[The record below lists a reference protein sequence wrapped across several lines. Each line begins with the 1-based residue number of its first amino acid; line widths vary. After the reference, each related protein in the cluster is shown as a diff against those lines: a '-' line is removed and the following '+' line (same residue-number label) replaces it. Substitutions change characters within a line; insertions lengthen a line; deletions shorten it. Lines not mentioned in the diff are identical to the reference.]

1 MNAILAGFLAG
12 ALPLLLETGR
22 NVEFEYATLSAWCAS
37 LLCLVIRDTNYF
49 KVTLKMVTSAFIP
62 MTLWLIFSPKL
73 CGVVSSYAWF
83 IIQVLPAIFIFLS
96 LRNFISK
103 SPLKRSFLILGL
115 MLFSIYIFMWSN
127 PQKRW
132 VSLWFG
138 YLHGP
143 VYDDF
148 IPLTFGVIAARF
160 SHILFGIFLNFRNRS
175 LGLLSLITWGISMYD
190 PINSHGRHALQTY
203 LSDSLMANEIT
214 LHFKSERKTDATSLL
229 KEAAFHKEQ
238 ISRILDLKDIP
249 KIDIYVYSSTDE
261 KKIYFGGGE
270 TDITDVF
277 SPSIHIVA
285 SASPHPTLRHELVHA
300 LLSQQNS
307 LGFHWNMLI
316 TEGIAVALAPSDSPV
331 TLDEQARYLIEKGEL
346 PKLTEVFGPL
356 FWIKSASITYG
367 IAGSFIR
374 WLVDEKN
381 GKNFL
386 KVYSGSSFEESYQ
399 TSLESLYQDWINYI
413 KSIPYDPMRVNSLIS
428 RLLEEPGVFFDV
440 CPHAKVDRMAVSPK
454 SLLNSSDSSDYLK
467 WLLKIHPE
475 SRVLR
480 NDKFDN
486 ARKQALTPEKID
498 SPSELN
504 SIGDF
509 EQLLLKVD
517 LLALNDRFPESLNL
531 LARLESTPI
540 NPGRSLRR
548 AVELRRFTLDELSG
562 SEVKSTFQFM
572 VGISTESKIDNS
584 VTRYLKRKNENIV
597 RPLDLFSVKYVE
609 LNREILKL
617 NYLLFETENKFDEA
631 KGFLKILSTNEP
643 TNKYLKLELERLE
656 HYSRHDLD
664 KLTR

>member
-37 LLCLVIRDTNYF
+37 ILCFFIRDTNYF
-49 KVTLKMVTSAFIP
+49 KATLSMVASALIP
-62 MTLWLIFSPKL
+62 MTFWLTFSPKL
-73 CGVVSSYAWF
+73 CSVASSYAWF
-83 IIQVLPAIFIFLS
+83 FIQVPPAIFIFLS
-96 LRNFISK
+96 LRNFLSK
-103 SPLKRSFLILGL
+103 SPLKRSLLILGL
-115 MLFSIYIFMWSN
+115 MLLSIYVFMWSN

-148 IPLTFGVIAARF
+148 IPLTFGVITARF
-160 SHILFGIFLNFRNRS
+160 SHFLFGIFLYFPNRS

-190 PINSHGRHALQTY
+190 PINSHGHHALKTY
-203 LSDSLMANEIT
+203 LSDSLIADEIT
-214 LHFKSERKTDATSLL
+214 LHFKGENKTDAPSLL
-229 KEAAFHKEQ
+229 KEATFHKEQ
-238 ISRILDLKDIP
+238 ISSILALKDIP

-285 SASPHPTLRHELVHA
+285 SPSPHPTLRHELVHA

-331 TLDEQARYLIEKGEL
+331 TLNEQARYLIEKGEL

-356 FWIKSASITYG
+356 FWLKSASITYG

-374 WLVDEKN
+374 WLLIEKN
-381 GKNFL
+381 GESFL
-386 KVYSGSSFEESYQ
+386 KVYGGASFEDSYQ
-399 TSLESLYQDWINYI
+399 TSLEKLYQSWINYI
-413 KSIPYDPMRVNSLIS
+413 KTIPYDPIRVNSLIS

-440 CPHAKVDRMAVSPK
+440 CPHAKIDRMAVSPQ
-454 SLLNSSDSSDYLK
+454 SLLNSSNSNDYLK
-467 WLLKIHPE
+467 WLSKVHPE

-480 NDKFDN
+480 NDKFDK
-486 ARKQALTPEKID
+486 ARKQPVTPESVD
-498 SPSELN
+498 SPSELT

-509 EQLLLKVD
+509 EQMLLKVD
-517 LLALNDRFPESLNL
+517 LLALNDRFSESSNL
-531 LARLESTPI
+531 LTRLESTPI
-540 NPGRSLRR
+540 NPGRALKR
-548 AVELRRFTLDELSG
+548 AVELRRYTLEELSG
-562 SEVKSTFQFM
+562 SEVKSTFQFL
-572 VGISTESKIDNS
+572 VGTSTDSTLDNS
-584 VTRYLKRKNENIV
+584 VTRYLKRKNENTLKS
-597 RPLDLFSVKYVE
+597 LDLFSVKFVE

-617 NYLLFETENKFDEA
+617 NYLLFEKEKKFDEA
-631 KGFLKILSTNEP
+631 KGFLKILNANEP
-643 TNKYLKLELERLE
+643 KNDYLKLEFERLE
-656 HYSRHDLD
+656 HYSR
-664 KLTR
+664 

>member
-37 LLCLVIRDTNYF
+37 ILCFFIRDTNYF
-49 KVTLKMVTSAFIP
+49 KATLSMVASALIP
-62 MTLWLIFSPKL
+62 MTFWLTFSPKL
-73 CGVVSSYAWF
+73 CSVASSYAWF
-83 IIQVLPAIFIFLS
+83 FIQVPPAIFIFLS
-96 LRNFISK
+96 LRNFLSK
-103 SPLKRSFLILGL
+103 SPLKRSLLILGL
-115 MLFSIYIFMWSN
+115 MLLSIYVFMWSN

-148 IPLTFGVIAARF
+148 IPLTFGVITARF
-160 SHILFGIFLNFRNRS
+160 SHFLFGIFLYFPNRS

-190 PINSHGRHALQTY
+190 PINSHGHHALKTY
-203 LSDSLMANEIT
+203 LSDSLIADEIT
-214 LHFKSERKTDATSLL
+214 LHFKGENKTDAPSLL
-229 KEAAFHKEQ
+229 KEATFHKEQ
-238 ISRILDLKDIP
+238 ISSILALKDIP

-285 SASPHPTLRHELVHA
+285 SPSPHPTLRHELVHA

-331 TLDEQARYLIEKGEL
+331 TLNEQARYLIEKGEL

-356 FWIKSASITYG
+356 FWLKSASITYG

-374 WLVDEKN
+374 WLLIEKN
-381 GKNFL
+381 GESFL
-386 KVYSGSSFEESYQ
+386 KVYGGASFEDSYQ
-399 TSLESLYQDWINYI
+399 TSLEKLYQSWINYI
-413 KSIPYDPMRVNSLIS
+413 KTIPYDPIRVNSLIG

-440 CPHAKVDRMAVSPK
+440 CPHAKIDRMAVSPQ
-454 SLLNSSDSSDYLK
+454 SLLNSSNSNDYLK
-467 WLLKIHPE
+467 WLSKVHPE

-480 NDKFDN
+480 NDKFDK
-486 ARKQALTPEKID
+486 ARKQPVTPESVD
-498 SPSELN
+498 SPSELT

-509 EQLLLKVD
+509 EQMLLKVD
-517 LLALNDRFPESLNL
+517 LLALNDRFSESSNL
-531 LARLESTPI
+531 LTRLESTPI
-540 NPGRSLRR
+540 NPGRALKR
-548 AVELRRFTLDELSG
+548 AVELRRYTLEELSG
-562 SEVKSTFQFM
+562 SEVKSTFQFL
-572 VGISTESKIDNS
+572 VGTSTDSTLDNS
-584 VTRYLKRKNENIV
+584 VTRYLKRKNENTLKS
-597 RPLDLFSVKYVE
+597 LDLFSVKFVE

-617 NYLLFETENKFDEA
+617 NYLLFEKEKKFDEA
-631 KGFLKILSTNEP
+631 KGFLKILNANEP
-643 TNKYLKLELERLE
+643 KNDYLKLEFERLE
-656 HYSRHDLD
+656 HYSR
-664 KLTR
+664 